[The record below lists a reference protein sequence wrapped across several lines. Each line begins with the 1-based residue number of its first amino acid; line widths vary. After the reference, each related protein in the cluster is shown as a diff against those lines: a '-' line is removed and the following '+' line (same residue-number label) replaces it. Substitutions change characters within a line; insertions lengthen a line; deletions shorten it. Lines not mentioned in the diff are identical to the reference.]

1 MSNNFLPEAA
11 LDGVTG
17 DLQVRLEREG
27 LELVNFVAV
36 PSASDRMV
44 RFRTIQEVLAE
55 FDDKDGNEGQTY
67 VLHIRKNRAEAAV
80 AAETQD
86 STSVGDAI
94 YLANGKLNSEYL
106 ADNAKILFYAGD
118 YSAARMIY
126 ATLAKSGERTAEAL
140 IGLAQCL
147 EAEGRTEE
155 ALKAYDDSV
164 LYYPSI
170 ESYRK
175 YAALL
180 IRQQKDQQA
189 AEIIERALL
198 LKELSEKARY
208 ELHQAAGNA
217 WLRANL
223 PAKAERHYR
232 RALERNPHS
241 DAVAA
246 NLGNLCLQQQRYDE
260 AKIAFDEAIR
270 VNPKNERAWFGSGS
284 IHLALGNKSEALEA
298 FAHSLEVKIQQ
309 PQAIFH
315 LVKCAYETKNFAR
328 AKDLL
333 KCYVD
338 VSPFNPH
345 LLYSLAGLEF
355 HLGERTAAAR
365 TARMILQIQPAHVEA
380 AALLKLI
387 EN

>member
-1 MSNNFLPEAA
+1 MNNNFSPEIA
-11 LDGVTG
+11 LDGVTE
-17 DLQVRLEREG
+17 DLQVRLGREG

-55 FDDKDGNEGQTY
+55 FDDKDGIEGQTY
-67 VLHIRKNRAEAAV
+67 VLHIRKNKAQAV
-80 AAETQD
+80 EVAD
-86 STSVGDAI
+86 SQGPATVADAI
-94 YLANGKLNSEYL
+94 YLPNGKLNSDFL

-118 YSAARMIY
+118 YAGARMIY
-126 ATLAKSGERTAEAL
+126 STLAKSGERTAE
-140 IGLAQCL
+140 GLMGFARCL
-147 EAEGRTEE
+147 EAEGRTED

-170 ESYRK
+170 DSYRR

-180 IRQQKDQQA
+180 IREQKDQQA

-198 LKELSEKARY
+198 LKDINEKARY

-217 WLRANL
+217 WLRSNL

-260 AKIAFDEAIR
+260 AEVAFEEAIR
-270 VNPKNERAWFGSGS
+270 VNPKNERAWFGLGN
-284 IHLALGNKSEALEA
+284 IHLALGNKKEALDA
-298 FAHSLEVKIQQ
+298 FATSLEVKIQQ

-315 LVKCAYETKNFAR
+315 LVKCAYETKDFGR
-328 AKDLL
+328 AKVLL
-333 KCYVD
+333 KRYVD

-365 TARMILQIQPAHVEA
+365 TARMILQIQPGHVEA

>member
-1 MSNNFLPEAA
+1 MSKTFSSDAA
-11 LDGVTG
+11 LGGVTE
-17 DLQVRLEREG
+17 DLQIRLEREG
-27 LELVNFVAV
+27 LELVDFIAV

-55 FDDKDGNEGQTY
+55 FDSAEKNEGQTY
-67 VLHIRKNRAEAAV
+67 VLHIRKSRAEAQVNPGPVTLA
-80 AAETQD
+80 D
-86 STSVGDAI
+86 SI
-94 YLANGKLNSEYL
+94 YLPNGKLNSGFLVE
-106 ADNAKILFYAGD
+106 NAKILFHAGD
-118 YSAARMIY
+118 FASARMIY
-126 ATLAKSGERTAEAL
+126 STLAKSSERTAEGL
-140 IGLAQCL
+140 LGLARCL
-147 EAEGRTEE
+147 EAEGKIEE
-155 ALKAYDDSV
+155 ALSTYDNAV

-170 ESYRK
+170 DSYRP

-180 IRQQKDQQA
+180 IAQKKDQQA

-198 LKELSEKARY
+198 LKDLSEKVRY

-217 WLRANL
+217 WLRSNL

-246 NLGNLCLQQQRYDE
+246 NLGNLCLEQKRYDE
-260 AKIAFDEAIR
+260 ALVAFEEAIR
-270 VNPKNERAWFGSGS
+270 VNPKNERAWFGLGK
-284 IHLALGNKSEALEA
+284 IHLTLGKKAEALDA
-298 FAHSLEVKIQQ
+298 FATSLEVKIQQ

-315 LVKCAYETKNFAR
+315 LVKCAYETKDFGR
-328 AKDLL
+328 AKHLL
-333 KCYVD
+333 RSYVD

-355 HLGERTAAAR
+355 HLGEHTAAAR
-365 TARMILQIQPAHVEA
+365 TARVILQIQPGHVEA
-380 AALLKLI
+380 ENLLQLI